1 MVEDLL
7 RFETPVSPG
16 ELAYVLL
23 GSASPPVQKTGA
35 KANLDP
41 VEKTFRKLAAQSS
54 TKKGDYDVAMC
65 EVLHR
70 KLKHLPAPIKLDMR
84 MWQWLTIRR
93 FPDFVWTRWD
103 GKIPTDVGAALARG
117 GMADRFLGSRS
128 LRGRNRNALAR
139 LFFTADILHDGK
151 EGYRLAAT
159 AFANQD
165 RHTSIFEREMG
176 LVPAAAKALI
186 KVTQKMGSE
195 DIQKTAKRLNHIGSA
210 LVLESVDEQQ
220 LVRTLR

>member
-1 MVEDLL
+1 MAEDLL
-7 RFETPVSPG
+7 RFDTPILPG
-16 ELAYVLL
+16 DLADVLS
-23 GSASPPVQKTGA
+23 GSSSPPVRATGA
-35 KANLDP
+35 KADLGP
-41 VEKTFRKLAAQSS
+41 VDKIFRKLAAQSS

-65 EVLHR
+65 AALHR
-70 KLKHLPAPIKLDMR
+70 HLKHLPAPIKLDMR
-84 MWQWLTIRR
+84 MWQWLTIKK

-103 GKIPTDVGAALARG
+103 GKIPTNIGAALARG

-139 LFFTADILHDGK
+139 LFFTAEILHDGK

-186 KVTQKMGSE
+186 RVTQKMGSE